1 MLSGERERKGE
12 REREKKRYEFSLFLF
27 LFLDNDTGGEEPRF
41 ANKHFRHGY
50 KDTFAEKRYVIEEW

>member
-12 REREKKRYEFSLFLF
+12 RERRNDTSFLF
-27 LFLDNDTGGEEPRF
+27 FFFFFLDNDTGREEPRF

-50 KDTFAEKRYVIEEW
+50 KDTFAKKRYVIEEW